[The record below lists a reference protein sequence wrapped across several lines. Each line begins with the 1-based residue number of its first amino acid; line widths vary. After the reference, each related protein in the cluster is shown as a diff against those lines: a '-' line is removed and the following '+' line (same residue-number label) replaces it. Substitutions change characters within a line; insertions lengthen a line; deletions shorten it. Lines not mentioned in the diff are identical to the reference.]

1 MASMV
6 VWHTRRVTYASVPP
20 ARPGEP
26 GTHLVIIRG
35 NSGSGKTSVARE
47 VRRRY
52 GRGCA
57 LIEQD
62 QMRRIVLGEH
72 DTRYIERVAPGFI
85 THSAAYALAHGYHVV
100 LEGVMAASRYREE
113 LTALIDGH
121 PGRSSVFY
129 LDIPFEETAR
139 RHQTKPEAAEV
150 TVEQIRE
157 WYEPHDLLGVDG
169 EYVIG
174 EVSTFE
180 ESVHTVLTLSGLD
193 TVAALSGCPN
203 ACPRCQAELA
213 ATPA

>member
-1 MASMV
+1 VTHAS
-6 VWHTRRVTYASVPP
+6 AP
-20 ARPGEP
+20 APRLGEP

-35 NSGSGKTSVARE
+35 NSGSGKTSMARE

-72 DTRYIERVAPGFI
+72 DTRHIERVAPGFI
-85 THSAAYALAHGYHVV
+85 TNSAAYALAHGYHVV
-100 LEGVMAASRYREE
+100 LEGVMFASRYRDE

-121 PGRSSVFY
+121 PGRTSVFY

-139 RHQTKPEAAEV
+139 RHQTKPDAAEV

-169 EYVIG
+169 EHLIG
-174 EVSTFE
+174 AASTLE
-180 ESVHTVLTLSGLD
+180 ESAHTVLTLSGLD
-193 TVAALSGCPN
+193 TAAALSGCPN
-203 ACPRCQAELA
+203 TCPRCQAELA
-213 ATPA
+213 AARA